1 MSLRGSGTVFARW
14 WWVRHAPVN
23 SHGGRC
29 YGQSDVVADVSDEAA
44 FRGLARTLPRHA
56 LWVTTHLQRTHQTA
70 DAILAAGHPVPDRL
84 IERDFAEQH
93 FGRWQGQP
101 YDRIDRDLGAAA
113 HKFWIAPAEYAPPD
127 GESFIEVI
135 ERAGRAIERF
145 TRAHAGRDIVSIAHG
160 GTIRAALQVA
170 LDIQPDRALGF
181 VIDNLSLTRIDH
193 VDGPGE
199 GGFWRVVAVNLPP
212 AP

>member
-1 MSLRGSGTVFARW
+1 
-14 WWVRHAPVN
+14 
-23 SHGGRC
+23 
-29 YGQSDVVADVSDEAA
+29 
-44 FRGLARTLPRHA
+44 
-56 LWVTTHLQRTHQTA
+56 
-70 DAILAAGHPVPDRL
+70 VPDRL

-127 GESFIEVI
+127 GESFVEVI

-199 GGFWRVVAVNLPP
+199 GGFWRVVAVNRPP